1 MMEWTGFLLLLYFYD
16 GQVMSLIHIVEK
28 FLRFGLKLHDHNP
41 KPSLIK
47 QICVVMHD
55 K

>member
-1 MMEWTGFLLLLYFYD
+1 MMKWTGFLLLLYFYD
-16 GQVMSLIHIVEK
+16 DHVMSLIHIVGK

-47 QICVVMHD
+47 QLCVFMYD